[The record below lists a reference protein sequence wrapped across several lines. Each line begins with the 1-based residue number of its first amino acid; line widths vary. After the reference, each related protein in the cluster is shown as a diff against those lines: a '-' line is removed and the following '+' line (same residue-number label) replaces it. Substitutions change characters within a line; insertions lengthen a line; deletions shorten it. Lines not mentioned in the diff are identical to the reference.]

1 MLFKLFLLLEPHM
14 KDVRTLKLLNIFKY
28 LTFRAAFAAITAFA
42 VCVVVGPFFI
52 AYLRRRKI
60 GERTDKTDS
69 QFLADLHKDK
79 ANTPTMGGALI
90 VIATVVSSFFWADP
104 LNFYVLV
111 ACLCVIY
118 LGMVG
123 FVDDNIK
130 LTDPSKKGLTVKVK
144 FVAQILLAI
153 VVALTLSRHYEAI
166 QAEWGTLLQLPFV
179 SNAKFQY
186 LMPLAIFIPFVVIVI
201 VGSSN
206 AVNLTDGLDGLAPGC
221 TVMAAGAF
229 AVLSY
234 VAGNAV
240 FSRYLFVQYVPG
252 AGELA
257 VFCGALAG
265 ATLGFLWFNC
275 HPAEV
280 FMGDTGSLPLGGA
293 IGFVA
298 VAIKQELLLAIIGG
312 IFVAEAVS
320 VIVQVFHY
328 KCTKRRVFR
337 CAPLHHHFQF
347 GGLAESKVTIRFWI
361 IAAILAAFGLAT
373 LKLR

>member
-1 MLFKLFLLLEPHM
+1 MLYNLDRFFGPF
-14 KDVRTLKLLNIFKY
+14 NILRY
-28 LTFRAAFAAITAFA
+28 VTFRAAFAAITAFLI
-42 VCVVVGPFFI
+42 CIVVGPRFI
-52 AYLRRRKI
+52 RYLRRRKI

-69 QFLADLHKDK
+69 QYLAELHKDK

-90 VIATVVSSFFWADP
+90 VLSAVVSSLCWADP

-111 ACLCVIY
+111 ANLCLIY
-118 LGMVG
+118 LGLVG
-123 FVDDNIK
+123 YIDDNIK
-130 LTDPSKKGLTVKVK
+130 LTDPSRKGLTVKVK
-144 FVAQILLAI
+144 FVAQVLLAI
-153 VVALTLSRHYEAI
+153 IVALTLRRHY
-166 QAEWGTLLQLPFV
+166 QAGEDSWGTVLQLPFV
-179 SNAKFQY
+179 SNAKFAWI
-186 LMPLAIFIPFVVIVI
+186 MPIGVFIPFVVLVI

-221 TVMAAGAF
+221 TVMVAAAF

-234 VAGNAV
+234 VAGHAM
-240 FSRYLFVQYVPG
+240 FSRYLLVQYVPG

-257 VFCGALAG
+257 VFCACVAG

-298 VAIKQELLLAIIGG
+298 VVIKHELLLVIIGG
-312 IFVAEAVS
+312 IFVVEAVS
-320 VIVQVFHY
+320 VIIQVLHF
-328 KCTKRRVFR
+328 KMTKRRFFR
-337 CAPLHHHFQF
+337 IAPLHHHYQF
-347 GGLAESKVTIRFWI
+347 LGWAESKVTIRFWI
-361 IAAILAAFGLAT
+361 VAAILAAFGLAT